1 MSVTPIDLSQLPSPD
16 VVETIDYETLLA
28 ARKARFVSLYPADEQ
43 AEIAA
48 TLALESEPVVK
59 LLQENA
65 YREIVLRQ
73 RVNDAAR
80 AVMLAYAVGTD
91 LDHLAALFGIRRLT
105 ITPADPEHDVAAVM
119 ESDTDLRART
129 QLAPQSLSVA
139 GPEGAYVSHARNADG
154 RVLDASAVSPAPCE
168 VLVSVLARD
177 GDGTADPALIAAVA
191 AALQADDV
199 RPLTDKVTVR
209 GAEILRYHARAA
221 RVLRRPGSRGGARG
235 SQPRDEEIH
244 RIHAPPRDGGHARRI
259 YRSRGRRAE
268 GDPRKPV
275 RRPAG
280 DEAAGA
286 VLHRNR
292 ADRRRCTAMNDVLPP
307 NATRLERRLAA
318 TNARIDDVPT
328 PLATLMNP
336 DAIRS
341 DLLPWLAW
349 HLGVDAWKDYWPE
362 YVKRAWVG
370 QAIPIARR
378 RHRRRGARSR
388 RGLRRKHRP
397 A

>member
-105 ITPADPEHDVAAVM
+105 ITPTDPEHDVAAVM

-209 GAEILRYHARAA
+209 GAEILRYQVRARLVFFAGPDRAVALAEANRAMKKYTESMHRLGMEVTLDGIYAAARAA
-221 RVLRRPGSRGGARG
+221 GVQKVILESPSAGLPATK
-235 SQPRDEEIH
+235 QQ
-244 RIHAPPRDGGHARRI
+244 APYCTGIELIDGGV
-259 YRSRGRRAE
+259 YSNE
-268 GDPRKPV
+268 
-275 RRPAG
+275 
-280 DEAAGA
+280 
-286 VLHRNR
+286 
-292 ADRRRCTAMNDVLPP
+292 
-307 NATRLERRLAA
+307 
-318 TNARIDDVPT
+318 
-328 PLATLMNP
+328 
-336 DAIRS
+336 
-341 DLLPWLAW
+341 
-349 HLGVDAWKDYWPE
+349 
-362 YVKRAWVG
+362 
-370 QAIPIARR
+370 
-378 RHRRRGARSR
+378 
-388 RGLRRKHRP
+388 
-397 A
+397 

>member
-28 ARKARFVSLYPADEQ
+28 ARKARFVSLYPADER
-43 AEIAA
+43 AEITA
-48 TLALESEPVVK
+48 TLALESEPIVK

-105 ITPADPEHDVAAVM
+105 ITPADPEHNLAAVM
-119 ESDTDLRART
+119 ESDADLRART

-209 GAEILRYHARAA
+209 GAEILRYQVRARLVFFAGPDRAVALAEANRAMKKYTESMHRLGMEVTLDGIYAAARAA
-221 RVLRRPGSRGGARG
+221 GVQKVVLESPLAGLPATK
-235 SQPRDEEIH
+235 QQ
-244 RIHAPPRDGGHARRI
+244 APYCTGIELIDGGV
-259 YRSRGRRAE
+259 YSNE
-268 GDPRKPV
+268 
-275 RRPAG
+275 
-280 DEAAGA
+280 
-286 VLHRNR
+286 
-292 ADRRRCTAMNDVLPP
+292 
-307 NATRLERRLAA
+307 
-318 TNARIDDVPT
+318 
-328 PLATLMNP
+328 
-336 DAIRS
+336 
-341 DLLPWLAW
+341 
-349 HLGVDAWKDYWPE
+349 
-362 YVKRAWVG
+362 
-370 QAIPIARR
+370 
-378 RHRRRGARSR
+378 
-388 RGLRRKHRP
+388 
-397 A
+397 